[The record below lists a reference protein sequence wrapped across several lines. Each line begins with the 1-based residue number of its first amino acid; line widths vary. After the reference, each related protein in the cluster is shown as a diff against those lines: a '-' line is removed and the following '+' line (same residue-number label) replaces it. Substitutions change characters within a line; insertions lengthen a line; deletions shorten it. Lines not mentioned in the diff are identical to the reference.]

1 MKIVIA
7 PQEFKESL
15 RGIEIALAMRE
26 GVSRVWPDAE
36 TLLVPVADGGDGTLQ
51 SLVDA
56 SDGELMTAI
65 VDDPLGRPIEAV
77 WGALGDGRT
86 AVIEMARSSGLAL
99 LKPEERD
106 PLVTTTYGVGQLMS
120 LALDAGYRHLIIG
133 IGGSATNDGGA
144 GMAQALGAKLLDSD
158 GDEIVRGGGALADLS
173 RINVSGLDTRLSET
187 KIDVACDV
195 NNPLC
200 GETGASAIFGPQK
213 GADAKTVV
221 HLDNALHRYGNL
233 LQRDLGRDVMEVP
246 GSGAAGGLGAGLMA
260 FTDAQLRPG
269 ADIVID
275 ALNLDALL
283 EGASLVIV
291 GEGQT
296 DRSTI
301 FHKAPVAVAQKAKAV
316 GIPVIAISGSLG
328 DGYEL
333 VNEHGIDAAFSI
345 LNRCMTLEDAMS
357 DTAELVT
364 RATEQACRALR
375 VPLRNIP
382 TVGSIRSA

>member
-15 RGIEIALAMRE
+15 RGIEIAQAMRE

-56 SDGELMTAI
+56 SDGKVMTAT

-106 PLVTTTYGVGQLMS
+106 PLVTTTCGVGQLMS

-144 GMAQALGAKLLDSD
+144 GMAQALGANLLDAD
-158 GDEIVRGGGALADLS
+158 GTELARGGGALSNLR
-173 RINVSGLDTRLSET
+173 RIDVSGLDSRLADT

-200 GETGASAIFGPQK
+200 GETGASEIFGPQK
-213 GADAKTVV
+213 GADAEIVAY
-221 HLDNALHRYGNL
+221 LDDALHRYGKL

-246 GSGAAGGLGAGLMA
+246 GAGAAGGLGAGLMA
-260 FTDAQLRPG
+260 FTGAQLRPG

-275 ALNLDALL
+275 ALDLEARL

-296 DRSTI
+296 DRSTV
-301 FHKAPVAVAQKAKAV
+301 FNKAPVAVAQRAKAR
-316 GIPVIAISGSLG
+316 GIPTVAISGSLG
-328 DGYEL
+328 DGFEQIHD
-333 VNEHGIDAAFSI
+333 HGIDAAFSI
-345 LNRCMTLEDAMS
+345 LDHCMTLEDAMS
-357 DTAELVT
+357 GTAELVAD
-364 RATEQACRALR
+364 ATEQVCRALSVNVR
-375 VPLRNIP
+375 E
-382 TVGSIRSA
+382 

>member
-15 RGIEIALAMRE
+15 RGIEIAQAMRE
-26 GVSRVWPDAE
+26 GVTRVWPDAD

-56 SDGELMTAI
+56 SDGELMTAT

-99 LKPEERD
+99 LKPEERN

-144 GMAQALGAKLLDSD
+144 GMAQALGASLMDSN
-158 GDEIVRGGGALADLS
+158 GNELARGGGALAELDRIDL
-173 RINVSGLDTRLSET
+173 SGLDARLSET

-213 GADAKTVV
+213 GADAETVTY
-221 HLDNALHRYGNL
+221 LDNALHRYGNL
-233 LQRDLGRDVMEVP
+233 LQRDLDRDVMEVP
-246 GSGAAGGLGAGLMA
+246 GAGAAGGLGAGLMA

-275 ALNLDALL
+275 ALDLDAKL
-283 EGASLVIV
+283 EDASLVIV

-296 DRSTI
+296 DRSTT

-333 VNEHGIDAAFSI
+333 VHEHGIDAAFSI
-345 LNRCMTLEDAMS
+345 LDCCMTLEDAMS

-364 RATEQACRALR
+364 KATEQACRALSVNVR
-375 VPLRNIP
+375 V
-382 TVGSIRSA
+382 

>member
-15 RGIEIALAMRE
+15 RGIEIAQAMRE
-26 GVSRVWPDAE
+26 GVSRVWPDAD

-56 SDGELMTAI
+56 SDGELMTAT
-65 VDDPLGRPIEAV
+65 VDDPLGRPIDAV
-77 WGALGDGRT
+77 WGALGDGGT

-144 GMAQALGAKLLDSD
+144 GMAQALGASLLDSN
-158 GDEIVRGGGALADLS
+158 GNELVRGGGALANLS
-173 RINVSGLDTRLSET
+173 RIDVSGLEVRLSDT

-213 GADAKTVV
+213 GADAETVTY
-221 HLDNALHRYGNL
+221 LDNALHRYGNL

-246 GSGAAGGLGAGLMA
+246 GAGAAGGLGAGLMA

-275 ALNLDALL
+275 ALDLDARLK
-283 EGASLVIV
+283 GASLVIV

-301 FHKAPVAVAQKAKAV
+301 FHKAPVAVAQRAKAF
-316 GIPVIAISGSLG
+316 GIPTVAISGSLG

-333 VNEHGIDAAFSI
+333 VHEYGIDAAFSI
-345 LNRCMTLEDAMS
+345 LDCCMTLEDAMS

-364 RATEQACRALR
+364 KATEQACRALSVNVR
-375 VPLRNIP
+375 
-382 TVGSIRSA
+382 A

>member
-15 RGIEIALAMRE
+15 RGIEIARAMSD
-26 GVSRVWPDAE
+26 GVARVWPDAE

-56 SDGELMTAI
+56 SDGEVMTAT
-65 VDDPLGRPIEAV
+65 VNDPLARPIKAV

-106 PLVTTTYGVGQLMS
+106 PLITTTYGVGQLIS

-144 GMAQALGAKLLDSD
+144 GMAQALGAALLDAD
-158 GDEIVRGGGALADLS
+158 GNELASGGGALANLN
-173 RINVSGLDTRLSET
+173 RIDVSGVDSRLSDT

-213 GADAKTVV
+213 GADTETVAY
-221 HLDNALHRYGNL
+221 LDNALRRYGSL
-233 LQRDLGRDVMEVP
+233 LQRDIGRDVMEVP
-246 GSGAAGGLGAGLMA
+246 GAGAAGGLGAGLMA

-275 ALNLDALL
+275 ALDLDAKL

-301 FHKAPVAVAQKAKAV
+301 FHKAPVAVAQKAKSA

-328 DGYEL
+328 HGYEL
-333 VNEHGIDAAFSI
+333 VHEHGIDAAFSI
-345 LNRCMTLEDAMS
+345 LDRCMTLEDAMS
-357 DTAELVT
+357 DTAGLVART
-364 RATEQACRALR
+364 TEQACRALS
-375 VPLRNIP
+375 VNIQ
-382 TVGSIRSA
+382 G